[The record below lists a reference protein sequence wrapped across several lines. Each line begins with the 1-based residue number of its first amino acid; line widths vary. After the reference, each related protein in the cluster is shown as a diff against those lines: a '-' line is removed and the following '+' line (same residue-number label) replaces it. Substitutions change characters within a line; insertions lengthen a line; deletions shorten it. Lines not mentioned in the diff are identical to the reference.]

1 MPVRLVLSVAMAL
14 GLSMGLAA
22 GVAQAG
28 DCRRAVRHVI
38 HHPAHGGCHC
48 YRAVSLRH
56 VHRTHVHRTHGRVVE
71 NARVEQHEDWSQ
83 GQAYGYAEA
92 DEHRR
97 WGHDEGGLRPSPVH
111 PWATN
116 RAGYLTWSGK
126 FQSGARYSAYRYDRD
141 SGGAADGSPQAPPVR
156 P

>member
-1 MPVRLVLSVAMAL
+1 MPVRFVLSVALAL
-14 GLSMGLAA
+14 GLSLGVAA

-28 DCRRAVRHVI
+28 DCRRAVRHLI
-38 HHPAHGGCHC
+38 RHPAHVGCHC
-48 YRAVSLRH
+48 SRPASLRH
-56 VHRTHVHRTHGRVVE
+56 VRRAHGPPVE
-71 NARVEQHEDWSQ
+71 QARVEPHEDWSQ
-83 GQAYGYAEA
+83 GLAYGYAEA

-97 WGHDEGGLRPSPVH
+97 WGHDEGGLRPSPLH

-126 FQSGARYSAYRYDRD
+126 FQSGARYSAFRYDRD